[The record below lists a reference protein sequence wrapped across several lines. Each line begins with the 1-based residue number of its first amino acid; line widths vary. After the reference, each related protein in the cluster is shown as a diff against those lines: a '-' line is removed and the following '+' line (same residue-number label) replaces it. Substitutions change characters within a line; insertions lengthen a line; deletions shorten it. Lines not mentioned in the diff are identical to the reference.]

1 MKAVRLIRLRYP
13 ATCRSC
19 DTSLQAREF
28 AHWDSTDKRAICP
41 GCFES
46 MQPTVEP
53 PEIERGTAGA
63 SARREFE
70 RRRGSREKR
79 IRSQHKHLGGLVLA
93 LTAEPSSTTN
103 WAKGAAGEETSGHV
117 LDGFRD
123 EGFAVLHDRA
133 IPASRANID
142 HLVISPAGIFIVD
155 PKNYSGR
162 VEQRDIGG
170 WFKTDLRLVVGGRD
184 RTALV
189 KGAEKQLT
197 LVRATLAPTQ
207 WANVPITPLLWFLG
221 AENWPLLGARVLA
234 FGDVRVLW
242 GKPLG
247 KLIRNQ
253 SQQGIDQIE
262 LLERE
267 LALRLPPA

>member
-1 MKAVRLIRLRYP
+1 MEAVRLIRLRYP
-13 ATCRSC
+13 ATCASC
-19 DTSLQAREF
+19 ETSLQAREL
-28 AHWDSTDKRAICP
+28 AHWDSTDKRATCP
-41 GCFES
+41 GCF
-46 MQPTVEP
+46 QGTPPNVEP

-70 RRRGSREKR
+70 RRRDSREKR
-79 IRSQHKHLGGLVLA
+79 IRSRHKHLGGLVLA

-103 WAKGAAGEETSGHV
+103 WAKGAAGEETAGRA
-117 LDGFRD
+117 LDGFRE
-123 EGFAVLHDRA
+123 EGFAVLHDRR
-133 IPASRANID
+133 IPGSRANID

-155 PKNYSGR
+155 PKNYAGR
-162 VEQRDIGG
+162 VAQRDVGG

-184 RTALV
+184 RTTLV
-189 KGAEKQLT
+189 RGAEKQLAV
-197 LVRATLAPTQ
+197 VRETLAPTQ
-207 WANVPITPLLWFLG
+207 WAHVPVTPLLWFVG

-247 KLIRNQ
+247 KLIRDN
-253 SQQGIDQIE
+253 SNERVDQVE

-267 LALRLPPA
+267 LAVRLPPA

>member
-1 MKAVRLIRLRYP
+1 MDAVRPIRLRYP
-13 ATCRSC
+13 AICTSC
-19 DTSLQAREF
+19 GVALQAREV
-28 AHWDSTDKRAICP
+28 AHWNSTDKQVTCSA
-41 GCFES
+41 CFAS
-46 MQPTVEP
+46 TPPDGEP
-53 PEIERGTAGA
+53 AGIERGTAGG
-63 SARREFE
+63 SARRELQ
-70 RRRGSREKR
+70 RRRDSREHR
-79 IRSQHKHLGGLVLA
+79 IRTKHDRLGGLVLA
-93 LTAEPSSTTN
+93 LTAEPRSTQS
-103 WAKGAAGEETSGHV
+103 WAGGAAGEETAGRV
-117 LDGFRD
+117 LDGFRA

-133 IPASRANID
+133 IPGSRANID
-142 HLVISPAGIFIVD
+142 HLVISPAGVFIVD

-162 VEQRDIGG
+162 VEQRDVGG

-197 LVRATLAPTQ
+197 VLRETLAQTQ
-207 WANVPITPLLWFLG
+207 WAHVPITPLLWFVG

-247 KLIRNQ
+247 KLIRNE
-253 SQQGIDQIE
+253 SHQGIDQIE

-267 LALRLPPA
+267 LAGRLPPA